1 MATDSTDLQQY
12 LDFACSV
19 AKQAGDKTLEYFRKP
34 IQVERKGSGVFDPVT
49 EGDRAAERVIRDQI
63 TRRWPSHGIRG
74 EEFEDVAGER
84 WTWVIDP
91 IDGTRAFISGMLHWG
106 VLLALCEHDKAM
118 LGVMYQ
124 PFTKEL
130 FVGSELGSFYRR
142 GEVERKM
149 ESRTC
154 PILGK
159 ATLLTTS
166 PRLFEKIAETP
177 VLHAL
182 ESRVQL
188 TRFGG
193 DCYQYAML
201 AMGMAD
207 LVVETS
213 LKPWD
218 IQALIPIV
226 QGAGGSVSTWDG
238 GDANEGG
245 NIVASCDTRL
255 HAQTLELIQSIS
267 P

>member
-1 MATDSTDLQQY
+1 MATDSAELRQY
-12 LDFACSV
+12 LDFACRV
-19 AKQAGDKTLEYFRKP
+19 ARQAGLKTLEYFRQP
-34 IQVERKGSGVFDPVT
+34 IKVDRKGSGVFDPVT
-49 EGDRAAERVIRDQI
+49 EADQTAEQLIRDEI
-63 TRRWPSHGIRG
+63 TRHWPSHGIRG
-74 EEFEDVAGER
+74 EEFEDVVGER

-106 VLLALCEHDKAM
+106 VLVALCEHEKAT

-124 PFTKEL
+124 PFTDEL
-130 FVGSELGSFYRR
+130 FMGSELGAIYHHGDLERR
-142 GEVERKM
+142 M

-154 PILGK
+154 PSLPE

-166 PRLFEKIAETP
+166 PRLFEKVGATH
-177 VLHAL
+177 VLQAL

-207 LVVETS
+207 LVVETT

-218 IQALIPIV
+218 IQALIPV
-226 QGAGGSVSTWDG
+226 VAGAGGSITTWDG
-238 GDANEGG
+238 SDANEGG
-245 NIVASCDTRL
+245 NIVASCDERL
-255 HAQTLELIQSIS
+255 HVQTLEMIQSIYT
-267 P
+267 

>member
-1 MATDSTDLQQY
+1 MATDSAELRQY
-12 LDFACSV
+12 LDFACAV
-19 AKQAGDKTLEYFRKP
+19 AKQAGLETLQYFRKP
-34 IQVERKGSGVFDPVT
+34 IKIDRKGLGVFDPVT
-49 EGDRAAERVIRDQI
+49 EGDRAAERLIRDEI

-106 VLLALCEHDKAM
+106 VLVALCEHEKAA

-124 PFTKEL
+124 PFTDEM
-130 FVGSELGSFYRR
+130 FVGSELGSIYLH
-142 GEVERKM
+142 GDVERTI

-154 PILGK
+154 PSLEK

-166 PRLFEKIAETP
+166 PRLFEKVGATH
-177 VLHAL
+177 VLRTL

-201 AMGMAD
+201 SMGMAD
-207 LVVETS
+207 LVVETT

-218 IQALIPIV
+218 IQALIPIIE
-226 QGAGGSVSTWDG
+226 GAGGSISTWDG
-238 GDANEGG
+238 ADPNEGG
-245 NIVASCDTRL
+245 NIVASCDEGL
-255 HAQTLELIQSIS
+255 HAQTLELIQSIFT
-267 P
+267 